1 MKFESKAVHTG
12 ERKLPGKFIPVTTP
26 IYTASTYVY
35 EDIADLDRVFGHEM
49 VGPSYGRY
57 DNPTNTA
64 LEEVLT
70 ALESG
75 AGTLAC
81 ASGMMAIHLAIH
93 AAITDR
99 RRSVVVATALYGA
112 TISLV
117 QNVLEP
123 MGVTITWVDFNDLEA
138 VASAVA
144 EEKPGCLLMETISN
158 PLLRIAEI
166 DKIAKIANDAG
177 AALVVD
183 NTFASPLVCRPL
195 ELGAHM
201 VTQSLTKYLAG
212 HGDVLGGAVIS
223 DAAHLDVLQRTSRV
237 IGPIL
242 GPFESFLVLRGIKTF
257 PLRMQR
263 QCRNAHEVVRWLG
276 SDKRV
281 TNINF
286 PGNANHP
293 DYAVGRR
300 LFTEGLAG
308 AVTSF
313 EICGAGGKPGIFRFM
328 NALEMIVPAT
338 SVGDVH
344 SMMLYPA
351 MSSHREISP
360 KHRARLGI
368 TDDLVRLSVGIEAS
382 EDIVADIDQ
391 ALSAIKK

>member
-1 MKFESKAVHTG
+1 ME
-12 ERKLPGKFIPVTTP
+12 
-26 IYTASTYVY
+26 
-35 EDIADLDRVFGHEM
+35 
-49 VGPSYGRY
+49 GPSYGRY
-57 DNPTNTA
+57 DNPTTTA

-70 ALESG
+70 SLEGG
-75 AGTLAC
+75 AGTLTC
-81 ASGMMAIHLAIH
+81 ASGMMAIHMAIH
-93 AAITDR
+93 AALVDR
-99 RRSVVVATALYGA
+99 RRSVVAATALYGA
-112 TISLV
+112 TINLL

-123 MGVTITWVDFNDLEA
+123 SGVTITFADFNDLEA
-138 VASAVA
+138 VARTVA

-166 DKIAKIANDAG
+166 DKLAKIANDAG

-201 VTQSLTKYLAG
+201 VTESLTKYLAG
-212 HGDVLGGAVIS
+212 HGDVLGGAVVS
-223 DAAHLDVLQRTSRV
+223 DAAHLDVLQRTSRI

-293 DYAVGRR
+293 DYALGKR
-300 LFTEGLAG
+300 LFTEGLSG

-313 EICGAGGKPGIFRFM
+313 EICGASGKPGILRFM
-328 NALEMIVPAT
+328 NALKMIVPAT

-351 MSSHREISP
+351 MSSHRELSP

-382 EDIVADIDQ
+382 EDIVADIDH
-391 ALSAIKK
+391 ALAAVKG